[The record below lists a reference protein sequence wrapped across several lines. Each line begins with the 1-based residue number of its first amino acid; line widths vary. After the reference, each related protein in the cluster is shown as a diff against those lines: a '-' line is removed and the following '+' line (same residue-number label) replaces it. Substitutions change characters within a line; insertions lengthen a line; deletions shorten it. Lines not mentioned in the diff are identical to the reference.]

1 MPDGRICFWGGWGGS
16 MIVCDLDR
24 RLTIAYVM
32 NRMGA
37 GIVGSTRAEAYLR
50 EIYASLGAAV

>member
-1 MPDGRICFWGGWGGS
+1 
-16 MIVCDLDR
+16 
-24 RLTIAYVM
+24 M

-50 EIYASLGAAV
+50 AIYASLGVEV